1 MYNVLLGI
9 DIILAVFLCC
19 LVMLQR
25 SDGGALGGLGGGTG
39 NSFMTGRSVGNA
51 LTKATAIIAAL
62 FFATSLGLS
71 VLAKQSVKPV
81 EIVKNLPV
89 QTRGTVPPKEE
100 KTDLQKGTK
109 DLFEK
114 LSKTQASENAEE
126 PKVDKVP
133 QAAEQESAGANQ

>member
-62 FFATSLGLS
+62 FFATSLALG
-71 VLAKQSVKPV
+71 VLAKKDETPKKSIIETSTAQAQ
-81 EIVKNLPV
+81 
-89 QTRGTVPPKEE
+89 QTAPIKSAPAKADAPAEQPKEAE
-100 KTDLQKGTK
+100 TTT
-109 DLFEK
+109 E
-114 LSKTQASENAEE
+114 SKAE
-126 PKVDKVP
+126 
-133 QAAEQESAGANQ
+133 

>member
-39 NSFMTGRSVGNA
+39 SSFMTGRSVGNA

-62 FFATSLGLS
+62 FFATSLALG
-71 VLAKQSVKPV
+71 VLAKQSAKPKDN
-81 EIVKNLPV
+81 IMKNLPA
-89 QTRGTVPPKEE
+89 QTVPA
-100 KTDLQKGTK
+100 QKK
-109 DLFEK
+109 ANAPAKAEAPVK
-114 LSKTQASENAEE
+114 AEE
-126 PKVDKVP
+126 SAPVETPAEAEVP
-133 QAAEQESAGANQ
+133 AKKE